1 MNHERF
7 ELEIGADP
15 EQPSAAALEHM
26 ATCADCARLHAELV
40 ALNSRLRGALAIP
53 VPPAPAPVLARRPV
67 LPYGLAAAA
76 ALGAVLLTTLFV
88 AAPRDALARAVALH
102 AEHEPAAFSSLLDV
116 PDERVREILA
126 KAHVQLLPGGPA
138 VTYASS
144 CPLRGHTV
152 PHLAVHAA
160 HGNVVVMVLPEEHV
174 AARQEFA
181 EAGYRGVLVPAARGS
196 LAILSPKADDLD
208 EVISEVASRIR
219 YLD

>member
-1 MNHERF
+1 MTHDEF

-15 EQPSAAALEHM
+15 EHPSAAALEHM
-26 ATCADCARLHAELV
+26 ASCADCVQLHRELLALNARLRI
-40 ALNSRLRGALAIP
+40 ALTIP
-53 VPPAPAPVLARRPV
+53 VPPATAPVLGRRPI

-76 ALGAVLLTTLFV
+76 ALGAVLLATLFV

-102 AEHEPAAFSSLLDV
+102 ADHEPAAFTSVQDV
-116 PDERVREILA
+116 PDARVREILA
-126 KAHVQLLPGGPA
+126 KSHVELLPGGPA
-138 VTYASS
+138 VAYASS
-144 CPLRGHTV
+144 CALRGHTV

-181 EAGYRGVLVPAARGS
+181 ESGYRGVLVPAARGS
-196 LAILSPKADDLD
+196 IAILSPRADDLD
-208 EVISEVASRIR
+208 EVISEVASRVR